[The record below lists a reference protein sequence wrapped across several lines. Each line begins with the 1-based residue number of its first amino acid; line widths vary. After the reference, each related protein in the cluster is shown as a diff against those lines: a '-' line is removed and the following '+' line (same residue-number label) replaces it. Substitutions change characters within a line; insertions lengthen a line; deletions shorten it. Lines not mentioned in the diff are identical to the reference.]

1 MLAYGS
7 LYPTLSINADYTF
20 DTHNPYNASFSVTNE
35 GYTPAYKLRAT
46 CVSLF
51 EYVPPPDA
59 KIALGQLTTTTPDR
73 LFAAILPYKQRAS
86 IPCNSNVAANGHPL
100 VPGARLKIIVHFKVL
115 GFISES
121 REFHQYAVLW
131 WDGTYRWELGTPD
144 TSPPGNIILSGHD
157 VHYTGQ

>member
-1 MLAYGS
+1 MLGYGS

-35 GYTPAYKLRAT
+35 GFTPAYNLRAT
-46 CVSLF
+46 CVSTF

-59 KIALGQLTTTTPDR
+59 KIAMGQLTTTTPDR
-73 LFAAILPYKQRAS
+73 LFAAVLPYKQRAS

-100 VPGARLKIIVHFKVL
+100 MPGARLKIIVHFKVL

-121 REFHQYAVLW
+121 REFDQYAVLW
-131 WDGTYRWELGTPD
+131 WDGTYRWQLGTPD
-144 TSPPGNIILSGHD
+144 MSPPGNITLSGHD
-157 VHYTGQ
+157 VHYTGR